1 MRHILEVHSVVIV
14 KLGSLGDIVHALPLA
29 NALKDNFPD
38 IHIGWV
44 VEKKFYGLLES
55 HPAIEEAIV
64 FDRQKS
70 HVKTLLSFINT
81 IRRIRSK
88 KYDILI
94 DLQGSLKGILIVFF
108 SGCSRRMGF
117 RRGSSRVET
126 ASTLFTNWK
135 VAERG
140 THIIDRNLYFAGI
153 LGAGMV
159 NVSFKIPLHNPAV
172 EDINK
177 FLRQKHIS
185 GKRIV
190 ILHPGVTWVT
200 KRWPLANYIRLAE
213 EIAKKIPEA
222 AVVVSTGP
230 EEKALGIRFKKKCK
244 TDITVA
250 DNMSLPQLAALL
262 DACEVFVGSDT
273 GPLHLAAALG
283 KMVIGLYGP
292 TDPGRN
298 GPYGKGNFVVS
309 SRKACAG
316 CWRKRCPDISCMNDI
331 KVSDVMERVIEAY
344 RDLNNVGA

>member
-1 MRHILEVHSVVIV
+1 MHNIIIV
-14 KLGSLGDIVHALPLA
+14 KLGSLGDIVHTLPLA

-38 IHIGWV
+38 ICIDWV
-44 VEKKFYGLLES
+44 VEKKFHGLLEG

-70 HVKTLLSFINT
+70 YVKTLLSFIN
-81 IRRIRSK
+81 IIKRIRSK

-94 DLQGSLKGILIVFF
+94 DLQGSLKGSLIVLF

-135 VAERG
+135 AAERG
-140 THIIDRNLYFAGI
+140 AHIIDRNLCFAEI
-153 LGAGMV
+153 LGAGRI
-159 NVSFKIPLHNPAV
+159 NVSYKVPLHSPAV
-172 EDINK
+172 EDTAG

-213 EIAKKIPEA
+213 EIAGKIPESA
-222 AVVVSTGP
+222 IVVSAGP
-230 EEKALGIRFKKKCK
+230 GEKALGAGFKKKCK

-262 DACEVFVGSDT
+262 DVCEIFIGSDT

-283 KMVIGLYGP
+283 KIVIGLYGP

-309 SRKACAG
+309 SGKLCAG
-316 CWRKRCPDISCMNDI
+316 CWQRKCPDISCMNDI
-331 KVSDVMERVIEAY
+331 KVSDVMEKISEAY
-344 RDLNNVGA
+344 LEKDE